1 MADKTIYCG
10 SGNKQNE
17 KWITATINPDKIMDH
32 IQEYK
37 GNRFVKLNININDE
51 PNEFGKDVSITINTW
66 QPNKKEPVEPRED
79 SPYTAPEDLQVD
91 NNDELPF

>member
-1 MADKTIYCG
+1 MADKPIYCG

-66 QPNKKEPVEPRED
+66 KPENKDIPLKENPRNKD
-79 SPYTAPEDLQVD
+79 IP
-91 NNDELPF
+91 ELPETNDDYPF